1 MDSLDNITEPV
12 TEPLELALAATS
24 VFAVISLIQAFIL
37 FNGEYIWGISE
48 RAANLYFFVPPTLMF
63 SLLGLTS
70 LMKGKLTWDAV
81 NSSLL
86 AKHDRLSE
94 YLKQAGWSAGYFS
107 VGVQLIYFAVAT
119 ALASLAFAIMIMNSY
134 ITPQITAPLMMGMAI
149 ITQVFLV
156 VPSEEYL
163 FRGII
168 PEYIRLTFRKSQYS
182 EQIKYVLGAT
192 LFAVFHFAAYGG
204 NWQSMG
210 FAFAMG
216 IVLMYAKDNA
226 GLSASMGIHLAWNSA
241 VLGLLIPHI
250 GA

>member
-1 MDSLDNITEPV
+1 
-12 TEPLELALAATS
+12 
-24 VFAVISLIQAFIL
+24 LIQAFIL

-70 LMKGKLTWDAV
+70 LIKGKLTWDAV
-81 NSSLL
+81 NNSLL
-86 AKHDRLSE
+86 AKKDRLSD
-94 YLKQAGWSAGYFS
+94 YLKEAGWSAGYFS
-107 VGVQLIYFAVAT
+107 VGVQLIYF
-119 ALASLAFAIMIMNSY
+119 SLAVGLAGLSFMILIMNGY
-134 ITPQITAPLMMGMAI
+134 ITPQVTPSSMMGMVI
-149 ITQVFLV
+149 VTQVFLV

-168 PEYIRLTFRKSQYS
+168 PEYIRLTFKKTRYS
-182 EQIKYVLGAT
+182 EQIKYVLGAG

-216 IVLMYAKDNA
+216 VVLQYAKDNA
-226 GLSASMGIHLAWNSA
+226 GLPASMGIHLAWNSA
-241 VLGLLIPHI
+241 VLGLLIPVI
-250 GA
+250 GG